1 VVGCACDYGREH
13 EPAYEEQ
20 EAAGGAGV
28 FLGMKSLNPEA
39 AIGDILFAQNVP

>member
-1 VVGCACDYGREH
+1 
-13 EPAYEEQ
+13 
-20 EAAGGAGV
+20 V